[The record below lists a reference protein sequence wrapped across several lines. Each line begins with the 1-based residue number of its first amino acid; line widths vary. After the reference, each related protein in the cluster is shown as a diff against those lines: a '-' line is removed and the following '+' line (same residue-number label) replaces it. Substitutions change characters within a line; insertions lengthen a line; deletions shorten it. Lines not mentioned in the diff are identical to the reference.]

1 MLSQVP
7 LRKRELSLRTQAEA
21 TEEGSRHDR
30 LKTDAETRALYRKE
44 EQIQGLSEP
53 KIETGE
59 MKSRMNKITD
69 ERNGP
74 WGPPLHPCCR
84 WKTEGQR
91 KQCSAS
97 YGCAHHSSK
106 HHRFRFSLISR
117 AFLLSLGPR
126 AEQHK

>member
-7 LRKRELSLRTQAEA
+7 LWKRELSLRTQAEA

-59 MKSRMNKITD
+59 MKSRVNKITD

-84 WKTEGQR
+84 WKTEGQTYYSHTE
-91 KQCSAS
+91 CSAEDFKVVLTPDEMS
-97 YGCAHHSSK
+97 YSQQEWRGQQAMQ
-106 HHRFRFSLISR
+106 F
-117 AFLLSLGPR
+117 
-126 AEQHK
+126 